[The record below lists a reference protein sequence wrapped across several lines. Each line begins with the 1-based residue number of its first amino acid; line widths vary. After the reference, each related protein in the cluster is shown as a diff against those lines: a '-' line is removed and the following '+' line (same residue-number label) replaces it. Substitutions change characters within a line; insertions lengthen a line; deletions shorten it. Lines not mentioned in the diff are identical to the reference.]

1 MTPLY
6 VGFFVSIVRNSL
18 VGYNSGFWR
27 ENMFEV
33 TDESGNTF
41 VFDTWEEISQF
52 FSECVWA
59 VGAVDA
65 EIKVKFHNPMND

>member
-1 MTPLY
+1 
-6 VGFFVSIVRNSL
+6 
-18 VGYNSGFWR
+18 
-27 ENMFEV
+27 MFEV

-41 VFDTWEEISQF
+41 VFESFEEISHF

-65 EIKVKFHNPMND
+65 QITVKFANPRND

>member
-1 MTPLY
+1 
-6 VGFFVSIVRNSL
+6 
-18 VGYNSGFWR
+18 
-27 ENMFEV
+27 MFEV

-52 FSECVWA
+52 FAECVWA

-65 EIKVKFHNPMND
+65 RVSVRFANPMND